1 MSEFVKFA
9 EKVHQQF
16 SKMSEQELYVVDVDG
31 DTLYQH
37 YLESFPEGTNPI
49 LISRTSHDCSTCK
62 NFIRNLGNVV
72 AIKDNKLVSVWNLT
86 DVPFPYDQVAQKLN
100 DLIISSTITKV
111 FRTKES
117 KYGNQTT
124 YNLGENNEV
133 KRWNHFYGTVNRRHK
148 TNSVG
153 EAVGAIDS
161 AMGVFK
167 RGLEEL
173 SMSAFDTVI
182 ELIENN
188 SIYRGQEHLKS
199 IREFSKVKRQY
210 EKLDAAQKNIF
221 VWENI
226 NNPAARFRN
235 TVIGTLV
242 TDLSDGVDLEKAV
255 RSFESKVAP
264 TNYKRPTALITPS
277 MVKEA
282 MKTIQQLD
290 LESAL
295 DRRFARMSD
304 ITINNVLWADSSAK
318 SLMKSS
324 VESALMEATV
334 KYTVSKE
341 KATKIAIDDFVK
353 NILPTASSMEMFV
366 SGQHFN
372 KFVSITAP
380 AHENSGK
387 LFKWNNDFGW
397 SYDGNITDSIKER
410 VKKAGGNVSADLRVS
425 LSWFNYDDLDL
436 HAEEPGGNH
445 IYFGN
450 KRGILDVDMN
460 AGGGHSR
467 EPVENLAWNT
477 PRDGKYK
484 IWVNQFSK
492 RETSGIGFVIE
503 IENNG
508 SVSQYS
514 FNKSVTGNVNVGT
527 LTVKKGVIV
536 EFDISKSLTGG
547 GISQEKWGI
556 SSEKF
561 VKVQTLMNSPNYW
574 DDNEIGNK
582 HWFFILGGCKNDAP
596 TRGIYNEFLN
606 SNLEKHRKVF
616 EVLGDRTKCQP
627 ADDQLSG
634 IGFSST
640 QQSSATVRVK
650 TNTRQ
655 QTFEICF

>member
-49 LISRTSHDCSTCK
+49 HISRASHDCSTCK

-72 AIKDNKLVSVWNLT
+72 AIKDNKLVSVWNVA
-86 DVPFPYDQVAQKLN
+86 DVPYPYDQVAQKLN
-100 DLIISSTITKV
+100 DLIVASSIKKV
-111 FRTKES
+111 FRSKES

-124 YNLGENNEV
+124 RHLGENNEV

-199 IREFSKVKRQY
+199 IREFAKVKRQY

-436 HAEEPGGNH
+436 HAEEPGGRH
-445 IYFGN
+445 IYFGQ
-450 KRGILDVDMN
+450 KMGILDVDMN
-460 AGGGHSR
+460 AGGGRTR
-467 EPVENLAWNT
+467 EPVENLAWNR

-527 LTVKKGVIV
+527 LTVKNGVIV

-547 GISQEKWGI
+547 GISQEKWGVT
-556 SSEKF
+556 SEKF

-574 DDNEIGNK
+574 DDNEVGNK
-582 HWFFILGGCKNDAP
+582 HWFFILEGCKNDEP

-627 ADDQLSG
+627 TDDQLSG

-640 QQSSATVRVK
+640 QANSATVRVK
-650 TNTRQ
+650 TNARQ